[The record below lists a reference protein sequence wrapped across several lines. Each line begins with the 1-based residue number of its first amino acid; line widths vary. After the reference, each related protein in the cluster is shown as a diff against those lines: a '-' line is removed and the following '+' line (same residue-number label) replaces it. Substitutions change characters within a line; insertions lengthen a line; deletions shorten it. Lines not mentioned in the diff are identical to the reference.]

1 MADVAGH
8 QAFGLFVSSVE
19 GRPVTRFGTKV
30 LIGAER
36 DSVTPRK
43 ISYRT
48 KDIVAIPVDE
58 AERYSREYA
67 RLISDGDLVAH
78 TADEWSKQTQH
89 RAEGGAPRK
98 KLSTGHEP
106 DQPDAKDA
114 SNADQ
119 ESGSKFD

>member
-1 MADVAGH
+1 MADVVGR

-36 DSVTPRK
+36 DAATPRK

-58 AERYSREYA
+58 AERYTREYA
-67 RLISDGDLVAH
+67 RLIAEGDLVAH
-78 TADEWSKQTQH
+78 TADEWQKQSEH
-89 RAEGGAPRK
+89 RAEVGAPRE
-98 KLSTGHEP
+98 KLKTGREP
-106 DQPDAKDA
+106 DQPTAKDA
-114 SNADQ
+114 PTHAHH
-119 ESGSKFD
+119 EGRR